1 MSMIGFP
8 LLLIPLAIYNIF
20 VFLMPGVAFTSQ
32 ITRVTLMS
40 GVVWTPTFG
49 DALIALAIV
58 MLLFEIIKA
67 SRPGARYLTDHLLS
81 LIVFAGA
88 AAEFLF
94 LKALGTS
101 DFFLLT
107 VLTGV
112 EFVAGAAIGLR
123 NRRYSAMTDAS
134 EPATLEP
141 LRQEPAMTP
150 SIPDQ
155 SPTPQPKRS
164 EVIPPEE
171 RPPAMIS
178 VSPAPA
184 PPSETVPAPKPVPTP
199 AVVPVVAA
207 PPVAERKLSDWSMSD
222 LISDRDQK
230 AKTDSRPSDKSDE
243 PKF

>member
-1 MSMIGFP
+1 MSMIGCP

-32 ITRVTLMS
+32 IASVKLMS

-49 DALIALAIV
+49 DALIALAIIL
-58 MLLFEIIKA
+58 LLFEIIKA

-81 LIVFAGA
+81 LIVFGGA

-112 EFVAGAAIGLR
+112 EFLAGAAIGLR
-123 NRRYSAMTDAS
+123 NRRVVAMPVEHA
-134 EPATLEP
+134 PA
-141 LRQEPAMTP
+141 RQEPEMAP
-150 SIPDQ
+150 PKPDR
-155 SPTPQPKRS
+155 PLEPKRP
-164 EVIPPEE
+164 EIIPPEE
-171 RPPAMIS
+171 KPPEMIS

-184 PPSETVPAPKPVPTP
+184 PKPVPP
-199 AVVPVVAA
+199 PVVAPVVEAA
-207 PPVAERKLSDWSMSD
+207 PAAERKLSDWKMSD
-222 LISDRDQK
+222 LISDRDQT
-230 AKTDSRPSDKSDE
+230 AKSDRPATSDKPDE
-243 PKF
+243 PKP

>member
-32 ITRVTLMS
+32 ITSVTLMS

-58 MLLFEIIKA
+58 LLLFEIIKA

-81 LIVFAGA
+81 LIVFGGA

-112 EFVAGAAIGLR
+112 EFLAGAAIGLR
-123 NRRYSAMTDAS
+123 NRRVVAMPV
-134 EPATLEP
+134 EPAPARREP
-141 LRQEPAMTP
+141 EMVSPA
-150 SIPDQ
+150 PDR
-155 SPTPQPKRS
+155 SPPPEPKRS
-164 EVIPPEE
+164 EITPPEAK
-171 RPPAMIS
+171 PPEMIS

-184 PPSETVPAPKPVPTP
+184 PKPVPP
-199 AVVPVVAA
+199 PVVAPVAEAA
-207 PPVAERKLSDWSMSD
+207 PAAERKLSDWKMSD
-222 LISDRDQK
+222 LISDRDQT
-230 AKTDSRPSDKSDE
+230 AKSDRPATSDKPDE
-243 PKF
+243 PKP

>member
-32 ITRVTLMS
+32 VTSVTLMS

-58 MLLFEIIKA
+58 LLLFEIIKA

-81 LIVFAGA
+81 LIVFGGA

-112 EFVAGAAIGLR
+112 EFIAGAAIGLR
-123 NRRYSAMTDAS
+123 NRRVVAMPVG
-134 EPATLEP
+134 PAP
-141 LRQEPAMTP
+141 VRQEPEMAPPKPDRTP
-150 SIPDQ
+150 E
-155 SPTPQPKRS
+155 PKRA
-164 EVIPPEE
+164 EIIPPEAK
-171 RPPAMIS
+171 PPEMIS
-178 VSPAPA
+178 VSPAP
-184 PPSETVPAPKPVPTP
+184 PPKPVAP
-199 AVVPVVAA
+199 PVVAPVVEAA
-207 PPVAERKLSDWSMSD
+207 PATERKLSDWKMSD
-222 LISDRDQK
+222 LISDRDQT
-230 AKTDSRPSDKSDE
+230 AKSDTSAKSDKPEETKS
-243 PKF
+243 

>member
-58 MLLFEIIKA
+58 LLLFEIIKA

-81 LIVFAGA
+81 LIVFGGA
-88 AAEFLF
+88 AAEFMF

-112 EFVAGAAIGLR
+112 EFLAGAAIGLR
-123 NRRYSAMTDAS
+123 NRRVVATRV
-134 EPATLEP
+134 EPVP
-141 LRQEPAMTP
+141 VRQEPDMVSPAPDRSPP
-150 SIPDQ
+150 SE
-155 SPTPQPKRS
+155 PKRS
-164 EVIPPEE
+164 EIIPREAKPPE
-171 RPPAMIS
+171 MIS
-178 VSPAPA
+178 VSPAP
-184 PPSETVPAPKPVPTP
+184 PSKPVPP
-199 AVVPVVAA
+199 PVVATAVEAA
-207 PPVAERKLSDWSMSD
+207 PAAERKVADWKMSD
-222 LISDRDQK
+222 LISDRDQTMK
-230 AKTDSRPSDKSDE
+230 SDRPATSDKPDE
-243 PKF
+243 TKS

>member
-32 ITRVTLMS
+32 IASLTLMS

-49 DALIALAIV
+49 DALIALAIIL
-58 MLLFEIIKA
+58 LLFEIIKA

-81 LIVFAGA
+81 LIVFGGA

-112 EFVAGAAIGLR
+112 EFIAGAAIGLR
-123 NRRYSAMTDAS
+123 NRRVVAMPT
-134 EPATLEP
+134 EPAP
-141 LRQEPAMTP
+141 ARQEPEIAPLKLDRTP
-150 SIPDQ
+150 KPKRPDII
-155 SPTPQPKRS
+155 SPETKPPEIISVAPTP
-164 EVIPPEE
+164 PPEL
-171 RPPAMIS
+171 
-178 VSPAPA
+178 
-184 PPSETVPAPKPVPTP
+184 
-199 AVVPVVAA
+199 AA
-207 PPVAERKLSDWSMSD
+207 PPVVAPVVEAAPAAERKVSDWSMSD
-222 LISDRDQK
+222 LISDRDQT
-230 AKTDSRPSDKSDE
+230 AKSSKPDE
-243 PKF
+243 RKR